1 MRYCVRLVET
11 KSYDVFV
18 DADSKQAAVM
28 KVKEMWFEN
37 DYEKK
42 FNFRSSYI
50 NNSKT
55 KVVDYEL

>member
-18 DADSKQAAVM
+18 DADSKNDAVI

-50 NNSKT
+50 DNSKT
-55 KVVDYEL
+55 KVINYEL